1 MPYFSF
7 QPFAYYSITRMLN
20 LCTYNMRGFNSTKKQ
35 YISEL
40 LQKYNIVMC
49 QEHWMSNKQ
58 LESFSTLFP
67 GYCVHGISGLDSTQ
81 I

>member
-1 MPYFSF
+1 
-7 QPFAYYSITRMLN
+7 
-20 LCTYNMRGFNSTKKQ
+20 MRRFNSSKKQ
-35 YISEL
+35 FISEL

-67 GYCVHGISGLDSTQ
+67 GYCVHGISGIVDSAQ
-81 I
+81 ILCGRPKGGVLIIFQLQWVVS